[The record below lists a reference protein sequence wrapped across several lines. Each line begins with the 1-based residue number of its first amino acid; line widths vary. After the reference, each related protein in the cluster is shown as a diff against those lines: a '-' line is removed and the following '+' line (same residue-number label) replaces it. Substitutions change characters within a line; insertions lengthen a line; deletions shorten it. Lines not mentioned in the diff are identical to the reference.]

1 LVDCFW
7 ESDKFALCLTKL
19 SMDYKM
25 SGRGILGIVETEEG
39 RKIEINFERVISWT
53 LLFTNAFFISYFFVK
68 LFQWV

>member
-1 LVDCFW
+1 
-7 ESDKFALCLTKL
+7 
-19 SMDYKM
+19 M
-25 SGRGILGIVETEEG
+25 SGRKILGIVETEEG

>member
-1 LVDCFW
+1 
-7 ESDKFALCLTKL
+7 
-19 SMDYKM
+19 M
-25 SGRGILGIVETEEG
+25 SGREILGIVETEEG

>member
-1 LVDCFW
+1 
-7 ESDKFALCLTKL
+7 
-19 SMDYKM
+19 MDYKM